1 MPRPTGSETSYVP
14 GLDGVRAIALAAVVG
29 YHLGAPWLPGGLL
42 GVGVFFTLSGY
53 LIRTILLTTWERSGN
68 LDLGHFWLRRARRWF
83 INDGIHFTTR
93 GYAERGKRTAETL
106 ATAFPKQ
113 GSSPG
118 ECLIRP

>member
-1 MPRPTGSETSYVP
+1 MS
-14 GLDGVRAIALAAVVG
+14 RALTVFERSRWPPSSAITPEHRGCRACSSPSAAIS
-29 YHLGAPWLPGGLL
+29 LGR
-42 GVGVFFTLSGY
+42 S
-53 LIRTILLTTWERSGN
+53 LLTTWGN

-93 GYAERGKRTAETL
+93 GYAERGKRTAEAL